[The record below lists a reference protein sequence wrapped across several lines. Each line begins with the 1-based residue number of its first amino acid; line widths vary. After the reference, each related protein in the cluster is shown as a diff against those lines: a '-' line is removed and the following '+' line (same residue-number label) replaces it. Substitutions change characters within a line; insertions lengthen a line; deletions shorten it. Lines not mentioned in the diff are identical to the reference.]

1 MTITLQPK
9 ASPGHHIIGLDSEHL
24 NGGIV
29 PWHKH
34 LYAQLLYPAEGVV
47 RIWAGESVWLVHASS
62 ALWLPPQMPHKFV
75 ATGNVLLKTVLVSEA
90 ESETLGK
97 VCFMT
102 GISPLLR
109 ELLIAINQLPPSQST
124 TDKQQLRFSALETLI
139 LQEIKMGVKMSLE
152 LPWPNDERL
161 QQLCENLLNNQGYL
175 PTLDNLADKINV
187 SSRTLMR
194 LFVKETGLTFR
205 HWVQQ
210 MHVISA
216 VTLLDDGYSLTKIA
230 HRLGYAS
237 AESFGNMFKRRT
249 GYSPGKFTRRLT
261 MHDYAI
267 TRQMI

>member
-24 NGGIV
+24 NGGTV

-34 LYAQLLYPAEGVV
+34 LYAQLLYPTEGVV
-47 RIWAGESVWLVHASS
+47 RVWAGESVWLVHASS
-62 ALWLPPQMPHKFV
+62 ALWLHPQMPHKFV

-90 ESETLGK
+90 DSETLGK

-161 QQLCENLLNNQGYL
+161 QQLC
-175 PTLDNLADKINV
+175 
-187 SSRTLMR
+187 
-194 LFVKETGLTFR
+194 
-205 HWVQQ
+205 
-210 MHVISA
+210 A

>member
-1 MTITLQPK
+1 
-9 ASPGHHIIGLDSEHL
+9 
-24 NGGIV
+24 
-29 PWHKH
+29 
-34 LYAQLLYPAEGVV
+34 
-47 RIWAGESVWLVHASS
+47 
-62 ALWLPPQMPHKFV
+62 
-75 ATGNVLLKTVLVSEA
+75 EA
-90 ESETLGK
+90 ESETLGT

-194 LFVKETGLTFR
+194 LFDKETGLTFR

-230 HRLGYAS
+230 HRLG
-237 AESFGNMFKRRT
+237 
-249 GYSPGKFTRRLT
+249 
-261 MHDYAI
+261 
-267 TRQMI
+267 

>member
-1 MTITLQPK
+1 MSTKPLFLLRKAKKSSGEPDVVLWASDDFESTCATLDYLIVKSGKKLSSYFK
-9 ASPGHHIIGLDSEHL
+9 AVATNFPVVNDL
-24 NGGIV
+24 
-29 PWHKH
+29 
-34 LYAQLLYPAEGVV
+34 PAEGEIDFTWSERYQLSKDSMTWELKPGAAPDNAHYQGNTNVN
-47 RIWAGESVWLVHASS
+47 GEDMTEIEENML
-62 ALWLPPQMPHKFV
+62 LP
-75 ATGNVLLKTVLVSEA
+75 
-90 ESETLGK
+90 
-97 VCFMT
+97 
-102 GISPLLR
+102 I
-109 ELLIAINQLPPSQST
+109 LPPSQST

-216 VTLLDDGYSLTKIA
+216 FWPGTAHSLACSTRQRKT
-230 HRLGYAS
+230 
-237 AESFGNMFKRRT
+237 GNAR
-249 GYSPGKFTRRLT
+249 FTRRT
-261 MHDYAI
+261 PGI
-267 TRQMI
+267 THCTG

>member
-24 NGGIV
+24 NGGTV

-47 RIWAGESVWLVHASS
+47 RVWAGESVWLVHASS

-75 ATGNVLLKTVLVSEA
+75 ATG
-90 ESETLGK
+90 
-97 VCFMT
+97 MT

>member
-24 NGGIV
+24 NGGTV

-47 RIWAGESVWLVHASS
+47 RVWAGESVWLVHASS

-175 PTLDNLADKINV
+175 PTLDNL
-187 SSRTLMR
+187 
-194 LFVKETGLTFR
+194 TFR

>member
-1 MTITLQPK
+1 
-9 ASPGHHIIGLDSEHL
+9 
-24 NGGIV
+24 
-29 PWHKH
+29 
-34 LYAQLLYPAEGVV
+34 
-47 RIWAGESVWLVHASS
+47 
-62 ALWLPPQMPHKFV
+62 
-75 ATGNVLLKTVLVSEA
+75 
-90 ESETLGK
+90 
-97 VCFMT
+97 
-102 GISPLLR
+102 
-109 ELLIAINQLPPSQST
+109 
-124 TDKQQLRFSALETLI
+124 
-139 LQEIKMGVKMSLE
+139 MGVKMSLE

-249 GYSPGKFTRRLT
+249 GYSPSKFTRRLT

>member
-1 MTITLQPK
+1 
-9 ASPGHHIIGLDSEHL
+9 
-24 NGGIV
+24 
-29 PWHKH
+29 
-34 LYAQLLYPAEGVV
+34 
-47 RIWAGESVWLVHASS
+47 
-62 ALWLPPQMPHKFV
+62 
-75 ATGNVLLKTVLVSEA
+75 
-90 ESETLGK
+90 
-97 VCFMT
+97 
-102 GISPLLR
+102 
-109 ELLIAINQLPPSQST
+109 
-124 TDKQQLRFSALETLI
+124 
-139 LQEIKMGVKMSLE
+139 
-152 LPWPNDERL
+152 
-161 QQLCENLLNNQGYL
+161 NQGYL

-261 MHDYAI
+261 MHNYAI

>member
-1 MTITLQPK
+1 
-9 ASPGHHIIGLDSEHL
+9 
-24 NGGIV
+24 
-29 PWHKH
+29 
-34 LYAQLLYPAEGVV
+34 
-47 RIWAGESVWLVHASS
+47 
-62 ALWLPPQMPHKFV
+62 
-75 ATGNVLLKTVLVSEA
+75 
-90 ESETLGK
+90 
-97 VCFMT
+97 MT

-205 HWVQQ
+205 H
-210 MHVISA
+210 
-216 VTLLDDGYSLTKIA
+216 
-230 HRLGYAS
+230 
-237 AESFGNMFKRRT
+237 
-249 GYSPGKFTRRLT
+249 
-261 MHDYAI
+261 
-267 TRQMI
+267 